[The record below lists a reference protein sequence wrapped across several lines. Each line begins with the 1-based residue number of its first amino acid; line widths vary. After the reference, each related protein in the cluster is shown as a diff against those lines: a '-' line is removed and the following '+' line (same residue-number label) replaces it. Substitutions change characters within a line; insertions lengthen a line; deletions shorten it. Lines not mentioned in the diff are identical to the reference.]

1 MSISTKELS
10 ISPFKKFANTSFWV
24 LVVFLAIA
32 IGLYPLTFLEVN
44 HNEGLLSNKT
54 PELLANTFWNVA
66 FYTHISLGGFSL
78 LIGWSLF
85 LKKFRAK
92 KLHLHRLIGKI
103 YVIAVLLSSVTG
115 LVAAYYATGG
125 VFAKLGFAGMSI
137 AWFVCTYIPYK
148 AIRNKNIQKHE
159 RWMIRSYAVT
169 FTGVTFRLWMPF
181 LLIAFQLD
189 FLEAYPIAAWASWIA
204 NLVVAQ
210 WLIRKRFGKSLK
222 KVKQCAFS

>member
-1 MSISTKELS
+1 MSIATKKPTLST
-10 ISPFKKFANTSFWV
+10 FKKLANNSFWV

-44 HNEGLLSNKT
+44 HNEGLMSNKT
-54 PELLANTFWNVA
+54 PKLLANTFWSVA

-103 YVIAVLLSSVTG
+103 YIIAVLLSSISG
-115 LVAAYYATGG
+115 FYVAYHATGG
-125 VFAKLGFAGMSI
+125 IFAKLGFTGMSI
-137 AWFVCTYIPYK
+137 AWFVCTYVAYK
-148 AIRNKNIQKHE
+148 SIRNKKIQQHE

-181 LLIAFQLD
+181 LIIAFQLD
-189 FLEAYPIAAWASWIA
+189 FLEAYPIASWASWMA

-210 WLIRKRFGKSLK
+210 WLIRKRFDKNK
-222 KVKQCAFS
+222 KAIKVT

>member
-125 VFAKLGFAGMSI
+125 VFAKLGFVGMSI

>member
-1 MSISTKELS
+1 MSISTQKS
-10 ISPFKKFANTSFWV
+10 TISSLKKISNTTFWV

-54 PELLANTFWNVA
+54 PELLANIFWSVS

-85 LKKFRAK
+85 LKKLRAK
-92 KLHLHRLIGKI
+92 KIYLHRLIGKI
-103 YVIAVLLSSVTG
+103 YIIAVLLSSITG
-115 LVAAYYATGG
+115 LIAAYYATGG
-125 VFAKLGFAGMSI
+125 WVAKTGFTGMSI
-137 AWFVCTYIPYK
+137 AWFTCTYIAYK
-148 AIRNKNIQKHE
+148 AIRNRNIQQHE

-181 LLIAFQLD
+181 LIITFQME
-189 FLEAYPIAAWASWIA
+189 FLEAYPINAWLSWIV
-204 NLVVAQ
+204 NLFVAQ
-210 WLIRKRFGKSLK
+210 LIIRKQFVKKKIKST
-222 KVKQCAFS
+222 SI

>member
-1 MSISTKELS
+1 MSITTKKPSNLS
-10 ISPFKKFANTSFWV
+10 LKKIVNILFWILIIIHAV
-24 LVVFLAIA
+24 A
-32 IGLYPLTFLEVN
+32 IGLYPLTFLDVN
-44 HNEGLLSNKT
+44 HNEGLLATKT
-54 PELLANTFWNVA
+54 PELLANTLWTIA

-103 YVIAVLLSSVTG
+103 YIIAVLLSSISG
-115 LVAAYYATGG
+115 LYIAYHATGG
-125 VFAKLGFAGMSI
+125 WIAKTGFAGMSI
-137 AWFVCTYIPYK
+137 AWFLCTYVAYK
-148 AIRNKNIQKHE
+148 AIRNKDIQKHE

-181 LLIAFQLD
+181 LIIVCQLE
-189 FLEAYPIAAWASWIA
+189 FLEAYPIDAWISWIA

-210 WLIRKRFGKSLK
+210 WLIRKRFS
-222 KVKQCAFS
+222 KQ

>member
-1 MSISTKELS
+1 MSITAKKT
-10 ISPFKKFANTSFWV
+10 IVSPFKKFANNSIWV

-44 HNEGLLSNKT
+44 HNLGLLSNKT

-103 YVIAVLLSSVTG
+103 YVVAVLLSSITG
-115 LVAAYYATGG
+115 LYIAYHATGG
-125 VFAKLGFAGMSI
+125 IFAKFGFAGMSI
-137 AWFVCTYIPYK
+137 SWFTCTYIAYK
-148 AIRNKNIQKHE
+148 AIRNKKIQLHE
-159 RWMIRSYAVT
+159 RWMIRSYSVT

-181 LLIAFQLD
+181 LIIAFQLE
-189 FLEAYPIAAWASWIA
+189 FLEAYPIDAWISWIA
-204 NLVVAQ
+204 NLFVAQ
-210 WLIRKRFGKSLK
+210 LIIRNRFGKK
-222 KVKQCAFS
+222 KAAVIMETVK